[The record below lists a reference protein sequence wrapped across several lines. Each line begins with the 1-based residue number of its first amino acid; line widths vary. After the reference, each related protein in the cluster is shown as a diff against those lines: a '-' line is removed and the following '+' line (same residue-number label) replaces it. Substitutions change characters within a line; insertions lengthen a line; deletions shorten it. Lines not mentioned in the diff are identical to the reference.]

1 MSEVEWVVQIIEDE
15 TGKVEYESKPTYRR
29 RAEKIEDGMGINLD
43 WEHFHTRIVRADTKE
58 EEAA

>member
-1 MSEVEWVVQIIEDE
+1 MSDDEWVVQIIEDE

-43 WEHFHTRIVRADTKE
+43 WEHFHTRIVRK

>member
-1 MSEVEWVVQIIEDE
+1 MSDEWVVQVIEDE

-29 RAEKIEDGMGINLD
+29 RAERIEDGMGINLN
-43 WEHFHTRIVRADTKE
+43 WERFSTRIVRVGE

>member
-1 MSEVEWVVQIIEDE
+1 MSDEQWVVQIIEDE

-29 RAEKIEDGMGINLD
+29 RAEKIEDGMGINLN
-43 WEHFHTRIVRADTKE
+43 WEHFHTRIVRASK